1 MADCR
6 TGCPSLGVLG
16 MKTHASLVTLLAVA
30 WFASAPL
37 GGNVLQAQESTKL
50 PSETLAAMKKAAEF
64 YSQRVAVRGGYVY
77 YTASNLQQR
86 WGEGVATPTQI
97 WVQPPGTPTVGLAYV
112 AAYRA
117 TGDELFK
124 KVLKETAAAL
134 IFGQLESGGWSH
146 AIDFDPKGSRAALY
160 RNGKGNPKGR
170 NYSTLDDGVTQSAV
184 LFLMRA
190 DEALHFEDPQIHA
203 AAKLG
208 LDSLLAAQFPNGAFP
223 QGWKAPAAQ
232 HPVIPA
238 SFPNYDWKTEE
249 RVKDYWDL
257 YTLNDGLAGDVVE
270 TLLAAHAIYRDDRT
284 AKALAKLGDF
294 LILAQLP
301 EPQPAW
307 AQQYTFAMR
316 PAWARKFEPP
326 AITGSESQ
334 DVIAALLAIY
344 QFTGDSKYLA
354 PIPRALNYLKKSEI
368 APGRLARFYEL
379 QTNKPLYMTRE
390 YQLTYS
396 GDDVPTHYGFKVDSK
411 VENLQKQYEAVRA
424 AGAKPAAKK
433 PGKPSERVVRE
444 ILASLDD
451 QGRWITSKD
460 GQRLVGQPKFSDDEK
475 FLSSAVFSKNLT
487 VLANFVGNE

>member
-1 MADCR
+1 MIAR
-6 TGCPSLGVLG
+6 TTLL
-16 MKTHASLVTLLAVA
+16 TLLAA
-30 WFASAPL
+30 GWFVLLPL
-37 GGNVLQAQESTKL
+37 GETTAPAEDSASLRG
-50 PSETLAAMKKAAEF
+50 ETLAAMKKAAEY
-64 YSQRVAVRGGYVY
+64 YSQKVAVRGGYVY
-77 YTASNLQQR
+77 YTAGDLKQR

-124 KVLKETAAAL
+124 KVLKETADAL

-190 DEALHFEDPQIHA
+190 DEALKFEDPQIHA

-208 LDSLLAAQFPNGAFP
+208 LNSLLAAQFPNGAFP

-238 SFPNYDWKTEE
+238 SFPDYDWKTEE

-257 YTLNDGLAGDVVE
+257 YTLNDGLASDVVE
-270 TLLAAHAIYRDDRT
+270 TLLAAHAIYGDDRA
-284 AKALAKLGDF
+284 AKALFKLGDF

-326 AITGSESQ
+326 AVTGSESQ
-334 DVIAALLAIY
+334 DAISALLAIY
-344 QFTGDSKYLA
+344 QFTGDAKYLA
-354 PIPRALNYLKKSEI
+354 PVPRALNYLKKSEI

-379 QTNKPLYMTRE
+379 RTNKPLYMTRD
-390 YQLTYS
+390 YQLTHS
-396 GDDVPTHYGFKVDSK
+396 DADIPTHYGFKVDSK
-411 VENLQKQYEAVRA
+411 VDTLQKQYEAIRA

-433 PGKPSERVVRE
+433 AGKPSERVVRE
-444 ILASLDD
+444 ILAALDD

-460 GQRLVGQPKFSDDEK
+460 GQRLVGQPKFGDDEK

-487 VLANFVGNE
+487 VLANFVSE